1 MEMTVAEIIKQT
13 RTESNMTQ
21 EEYGLKFGVTRQT
34 VSSWENERS
43 LPDLQMLIDICN
55 TYHISLDNLLNED
68 SKYVERIDFY
78 GKYKK
83 VFKMFGICLATFLL
97 IFVSVFI
104 NWKITEANMNQAFA
118 NEAKRLG
125 FVMRDKNYELT
136 KDNVSYHLPNQK
148 LPFLKNDFYVKNSYA
163 DLSIDDTEISI
174 AIYDGCA
181 FDVQLNHYR
190 SVKGNI
196 NKDNKI
202 LIEENSLN
210 DKESIFYEENQ
221 ETIEQVVFQLLEIHK
236 SVYSK

>member
-1 MEMTVAEIIKQT
+1 MTVAEMIKQT

-55 TYHISLDNLLNED
+55 TYHISLDKLLNEN
-68 SKYVERIDFY
+68 SEYVGKIDFY

-83 VFKMFGICLATFLL
+83 VFKMFGICLATFFL
-97 IFVSVFI
+97 IFTAVFI
-104 NWKITEANMNQAFA
+104 NWKITEVNMNQAFE

-125 FVMRDKNYELT
+125 FVMEDKTYELT
-136 KDNVSYHLPNQK
+136 KDNVFYHLPNQK

-163 DLSIDDTEISI
+163 DLIINDTEISI
-174 AIYDGCA
+174 TIFGGNE

-190 SVKGNI
+190 RVKGNI
-196 NKDNKI
+196 NKDNI
-202 LIEENSLN
+202 MLIEENSLS
-210 DKESIFYEENQ
+210 DKESVFYEENQ
-221 ETIEQVVFQLLEIHK
+221 EAIEQVVLQLLEIHK

>member
-43 LPDLQMLIDICN
+43 FPDLQVLIDICN

-68 SKYVERIDFY
+68 SKYVEKVDFY

-104 NWKITEANMNQAFA
+104 NWKITEANMNQAFE

-125 FVMRDKNYELT
+125 FVMGDKNYELT
-136 KDNVSYHLPNQK
+136 KDDVFYHLPNQK

-163 DLSIDDTEISI
+163 DLIIDDTEISI
-174 AIYDGCA
+174 TIYDGSS
-181 FDVQLNHYR
+181 FGVQLNHYR

-196 NKDNKI
+196 NKDNTI
-202 LIEENSLN
+202 LIAETSLN

-221 ETIEQVVFQLLEIHK
+221 ETIEQVVIQLLEIHK